1 MSLIFDFRAELQV
14 LQLEKKKT
22 TDIIYAMQNIQKYFR
37 FLEKKGVM
45 DISVNY
51 TFATILDAV

>member
-1 MSLIFDFRAELQV
+1 MISELNFRYSSL
-14 LQLEKKKT
+14 KKKTT

>member
-1 MSLIFDFRAELQV
+1 
-14 LQLEKKKT
+14 
-22 TDIIYAMQNIQKYFR
+22 MQNIQKYFR
-37 FLEKKGVM
+37 FLEKKEVI